1 MLSLITKTLM
11 NGTVLLCAICRV
23 RKEKGFL
30 MYYADVR
37 ILRESFRRRGTAVS
51 TRSVLTDPSWS
62 VATAFHTAAASN
74 RKKSPKPPDS
84 SRPCRLMKR
93 QGRLLLGRLLEKL
106 FYEAYRILF
115 ARCKSFKLV
124 DPGSGH
130 KIGGQEI
137 SFCGSRSDDEVC

>member
-1 MLSLITKTLM
+1 MK
-11 NGTVLLCAICRV
+11 RV
-23 RKEKGFL
+23 KAHCHMEAAEG
-30 MYYADVR
+30 
-37 ILRESFRRRGTAVS
+37 ISFPN
-51 TRSVLTDPSWS
+51 L
-62 VATAFHTAAASN
+62 
-74 RKKSPKPPDS
+74 PDS

-106 FYEAYRILF
+106 FYEACRILF
-115 ARCKSFKLV
+115 ARCKSFKLI

>member
-1 MLSLITKTLM
+1 MERIWHKKRIWTLAIILLFAILLSSGCGGRQIRNDNMGETTE
-11 NGTVLLCAICRV
+11 I
-23 RKEKGFL
+23 
-30 MYYADVR
+30 
-37 ILRESFRRRGTAVS
+37 S
-51 TRSVLTDPSWS
+51 TEEETMEN
-62 VATAFHTAAASN
+62 TTNMGFHTAAASN
-74 RKKSPKPPDS
+74 RKKSPKLPDS